1 MTSKLWIAAAL
12 AALAGCSGQDGAEPQ
27 AATELRGVATD
38 QASQRFYEARDWAL
52 AWSGEDKAR
61 ALDEAIAGADRHG
74 MDPESL
80 RPRIANGA
88 SPAARDAA
96 LTKAALA
103 YASALARG
111 RTDPARLHEVYEI
124 PRPNPDLAAGLA
136 RALDGGDLKAW
147 LEGLAPQDA
156 EYRALS
162 NAYVETRR
170 RIAAP
175 NARPPASLL
184 ADAVTLAVNL
194 ERRRWLD
201 RAPPAT
207 RIDVDT
213 GAAMLAYVRDNR
225 IVDSRRVV
233 VGQPGKETPSL
244 ASPMVRLV
252 ANPTWTV
259 PTSIQR
265 EEIEPRGAG
274 YMARHNMAY
283 RGRAIVQESGPT
295 NSLGLV
301 KFDMRNTH
309 AIYLHDTPAK
319 GLFGADERHRSHGC
333 VRVMDAL
340 GFASMIA
347 RDGGVLEQWTRA
359 QRRERNEEGEE
370 DYVER
375 AIDLP
380 RPIPVRLL
388 YHTAHVANGRV
399 VILADAYGW
408 DDAVARA
415 LGLPVGPRRAARA
428 RFEDLGP

>member
-1 MTSKLWIAAAL
+1 VRLKIWIAAVL
-12 AALAGCSGQDGAEPQ
+12 VALAGCTVQKAGPPEATAELRA
-27 AATELRGVATD
+27 AATGE
-38 QASQRFYEARDWAL
+38 QAKRFYQARGWAL
-52 AWSGEDKAR
+52 AWTGEGSAR
-61 ALDEAIAGADRHG
+61 ALEDAIGEAERHG
-74 MDPESL
+74 LDPESL

-96 LTKAALA
+96 LTQAALT
-103 YASALARG
+103 YAEALARG
-111 RTDPARLHEVYEI
+111 RTDPARLRAIYEI

-136 RALDGGDLKAW
+136 RALEGNNLQDW
-147 LEGLAPQDA
+147 LERLAPQDDD
-156 EYRALS
+156 YRALS
-162 NAYVETRR
+162 GAYLEARR
-170 RIAAP
+170 RIAAA
-175 NARPPASLL
+175 NGRPAPALL

-194 ERRRWLD
+194 ERRRWLE
-201 RAPPAT
+201 REPPAT

-213 GAAMLAYVRDNR
+213 GAAMLFYIRDNQ
-225 IVDSRRVV
+225 IADSRRVV
-233 VGQPGKETPSL
+233 VGQPGNETPSL

-265 EEIEPRGAG
+265 NEIEPRGRG
-274 YMARHNMAY
+274 YMARNNMEY
-283 RGRAIVQESGPT
+283 RGRAIVQASGPR

-340 GFASMIA
+340 GFAQLIA
-347 RDGGVLEQWTRA
+347 RDEGVLDQWTRA

-370 DYVER
+370 QYEER

-388 YHTAHVANGRV
+388 YHTAHVENGRV
-399 VILADAYGW
+399 VITRDAYGW
-408 DDAVARA
+408 DEAVARA
-415 LGLPVGPRRAARA
+415 LGLPAGARRAARA
-428 RFEDLGP
+428 RYNDIGP